1 MENKVHTKRN
11 KLKKNSTL
19 ELTFFLKQEVLKT
32 KTNSVLLLK
41 TVDDKTFLMVVG
53 EPSKI
58 EEMIKLSSKF
68 SKNRVLLK
76 ILKSGSCVNL
86 NPFKLKVNQGLYGYV
101 ICEQNKFQLLKD
113 ALENRT
119 IDLLQFKTSLKA
131 FLRHYSKLNKDSGL
145 VYNNVN
151 AECLLFRPNIFVMV
165 NFENVIISRNKSVKH
180 KSFQHESLRDKSTKP
195 KYNYNK
201 LKSMNANFELKTY
214 QALNDSM
221 NYEII
226 CILWLIS
233 ISESYLNDVPKGLKL
248 SKEDITF
255 LKSTE
260 TLSDKLDYL
269 LKMEYFKFM

>member
-1 MENKVHTKRN
+1 MDNKVHTKRN
-11 KLKKNSTL
+11 KLRKNSTL
-19 ELTFFLKQEVLKT
+19 ELTFFLKQELLKT

-76 ILKSGSCVNL
+76 ILRSGSCVNL
-86 NPFKLKVNQGLYGYV
+86 NPFKLKVTQGSYGYV
-101 ICEQNKFQLLKD
+101 ICEQNKLQLLKD

-165 NFENVIISRNKSVKH
+165 NFENAIVSQNKSAKHKSLQHKSVQHKSVKH
-180 KSFQHESLRDKSTKP
+180 